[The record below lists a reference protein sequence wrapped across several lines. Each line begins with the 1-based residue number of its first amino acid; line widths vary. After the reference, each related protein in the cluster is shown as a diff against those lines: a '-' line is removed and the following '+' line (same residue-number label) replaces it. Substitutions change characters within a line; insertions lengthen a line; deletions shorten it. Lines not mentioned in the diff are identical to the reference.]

1 MARSV
6 DWAVE
11 QPTSNMTTTTPTYQL
26 KRGRKLPW
34 IMDESTYPRPDP
46 ATPSEWF
53 CRRYP
58 VETKRWG
65 CPLIEEVGVDLCT
78 SLPTTKAVQMNDNFF
93 AAILSDQQL
102 GHSVVF
108 VEAEQQ
114 WYFLDPRDGVYHPT
128 SEAKLMTLLSCLLVR
143 CAEAMPPLV
152 DKRSLFVDLRD
163 DEVLKGVIR
172 KARSVLA
179 ADERFFSAESPN
191 RRVNGIETHA
201 QMAKRFVQASVKP
214 QPGRLLSMNECF
226 ERFSEYCHNHD
237 VEPVQRRQFKQ
248 LIVETVR
255 EEFGL
260 GLRND
265 LKNAEGNYLRGWKGL
280 AVETAQRN

>member
-1 MARSV
+1 
-6 DWAVE
+6 
-11 QPTSNMTTTTPTYQL
+11 MTTNPTYQL
-26 KRGRKLPW
+26 KRERELPW
-34 IMDESTYPRPDP
+34 IMDESSYPRPDP

-93 AAILSDQQL
+93 AAILSDSQL
-102 GHSVVF
+102 GHSVVY

-114 WYFLDPRDGVYHPT
+114 WYFLDPRDNVYHPT
-128 SEAKLMTLLSCLLVR
+128 SEAKLMTLLSSLLVR

-152 DKRSLFVDLRD
+152 DKRSLFVDLRN
-163 DEVLKGVIR
+163 DEVLKGVVR

-179 ADERFFSAESPN
+179 ADQSFFAVDSPH

-201 QMAKRFVQASVKP
+201 QMARRFVQASVKP